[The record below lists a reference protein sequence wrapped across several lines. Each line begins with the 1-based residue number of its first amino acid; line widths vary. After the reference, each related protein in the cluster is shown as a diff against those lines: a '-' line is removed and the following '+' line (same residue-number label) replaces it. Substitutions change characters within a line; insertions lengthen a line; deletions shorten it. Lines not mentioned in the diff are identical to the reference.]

1 MSAGGGTGGSVAT
14 VVANTV
20 VVVLV
25 EVVVAAT
32 VVLVEVLGAL
42 VVAAEP
48 PLEPQAARRLST
60 LSADMSATARVH
72 TGALR
77 GDFAVDAISQEA
89 NGERLGG
96 TRRLTE

>member
-25 EVVVAAT
+25 VAAA
-32 VVLVEVLGAL
+32 VVLVEVFGAL

-48 PLEPQAARRLST
+48 PLEPQAARRLNT
-60 LSADMSATARVH
+60 LSADMSATAGVH

-77 GDFAVDAISQEA
+77 GDFAVDAISTEA

-96 TRRLTE
+96 TCRLTE